1 MGSTGLVRKNGK
13 IIVFMQSFLDVIVI
27 ALTLLLARVLWD
39 QPVFVTRVLM
49 LLFTSITFFSFF
61 ANMAGLY
68 RSSRAE
74 RFWEEYRLALMVF
87 GCALLALLILGYA
100 TKTTALFSRLAIGTW
115 ILLVPLLPPLS
126 ICIAALSPS
135 CKRSAIAA
143 KASSCWCCSCF

>member
-61 ANMAGLY
+61 AND
-68 RSSRAE
+68 
-74 RFWEEYRLALMVF
+74 
-87 GCALLALLILGYA
+87 
-100 TKTTALFSRLAIGTW
+100 KQ
-115 ILLVPLLPPLS
+115 
-126 ICIAALSPS
+126 
-135 CKRSAIAA
+135 
-143 KASSCWCCSCF
+143 